1 MVLTNPLS
9 NLTADALRLATAE
22 LCKRSFYHFL
32 VYFWPTIVDED
43 FQDNWHIRYIC
54 EEMQKAAERVFRNE
68 PKEYD
73 LIINVPPGSSKSTI
87 CTIMFP
93 AWVWTVKSAARILSG
108 SYSADLSTQH
118 AVKSRDIL
126 KSSKFQ
132 ELFPGLIRF
141 KKDMDGKTAYENTEK
156 GSRHVTSPGGTATGK
171 HAHFIIIDDP
181 INPENAFS
189 DVEKKRAVRWVDKTL
204 SSRKVNKRVAL
215 TILIMQRLAEDD
227 PTGHLLAKTGKP
239 VRNICFPSEITDLDN
254 VKPKEAEAFYVDG
267 LLDPVRLDRV
277 VLAEAREDLGPI
289 DYAGQHLQSPQAA
302 AGNIFKREY
311 WRYYEELPAGRRISI
326 TQSWDTAQKAKTIN
340 DFNCCTT
347 WAQYANGHYLID
359 FWMEK
364 AEYPELKKK
373 AITTNS
379 EHKPHAVLVED
390 KVSGTALIQELK
402 KDTTIPVVGIQPESD
417 KIARA
422 MACTPTLA
430 AGNVYL
436 PLKAAYTSKLVDHAA
451 AFPGV
456 KNDDAEDSITQY
468 LNWVRTQ
475 GAAAPIIA
483 SVRRRSTPKTTQ
495 GYE

>member
-1 MVLTNPLS
+1 MVLTNQKFNIPVEALRS
-9 NLTADALRLATAE
+9 VTAD

-43 FQDNWHIRYIC
+43 YQDNWHISFIC
-54 EEMQKAAERVFRNE
+54 EEMQRAAERVFSNQ

-93 AWVWTVKSAARILSG
+93 AWVWTRKAAARILSG
-108 SYSADLSTQH
+108 SYSAELSTQH

-126 KSSKFQ
+126 KSTKFQ
-132 ELFPGLIRF
+132 ELFPGLIKF
-141 KKDMDGKTAYENTEK
+141 KKDMDGKTAYENTDK
-156 GSRHVTSPGGTATGK
+156 GSRHITSPGGTATGK

-181 INPENAFS
+181 LNPEDSFS
-189 DVEKKRAVRWVDKTL
+189 DVERKKATRWVDKTL
-204 SSRKVNKRVAL
+204 SSRKVNKRVSL

-227 PTGHLLAKTGKP
+227 PTGHLLEKKGKP
-239 VRNICFPSEITDLDN
+239 VRNICLPSEITDLDN
-254 VKPKEAEAFYVDG
+254 VKPKEMEAFYIDG
-267 LLDPVRLDRV
+267 LLDPIRLDRV

-302 AGNIFKREY
+302 EGNIFKREY
-311 WRYYEELPAGRRISI
+311 WRYYEELPAGRPIRI

-340 DFNCCTT
+340 DFNVCTT
-347 WAQYANGHYLID
+347 WAQYPTGHYLID
-359 FWMEK
+359 LWK
-364 AEYPELKKK
+364 GKCEYPELKSTAKLK
-373 AITTNS
+373 NS
-379 EHKPHAVLVED
+379 EHHPHAVLVED
-390 KVSGTALIQELK
+390 KVSGTVLIQELK
-402 KDTTIPVVGIQPESD
+402 KDTTIPVVGIQVETD

-436 PLKAAYTSKLVDHAA
+436 PLKASWTAALVDHAA

-456 KNDDAEDSITQY
+456 KNDDEEDSITQY

-475 GAAAPIIA
+475 GAGKPPIA
-483 SVRRRSTPKTTQ
+483 SGGRRRTPRETA
-495 GYE
+495 GY